1 MRCAKILF
9 IEVINMNVGL
19 RLRKARERRELSQL
33 EVSKRT
39 NINNKTLSRY
49 ENGNSEPDYTTL
61 KLLAEL
67 YDVSVSFFFEED
79 NQADV
84 IYDLKELLKDK
95 KLSWGTEEL
104 NEEEKQRAIE
114 IINILL
120 KTKDT
125 SN

>member
-1 MRCAKILF
+1 
-9 IEVINMNVGL
+9 MNVGL
-19 RLRKARERRELSQL
+19 RLRKARERSGLSQL

-49 ENGNSEPDYTTL
+49 EHGNSEPDYTTL
-61 KLLAEL
+61 KLLADL

-79 NQADV
+79 QTDG

-95 KLSWGTEEL
+95 KLTWGKEEL

-114 IINILL
+114 IISILL